1 VQEDYMNTKLDA
13 LSVPSLP
20 GLTPRA
26 RRILNRALLVLLI
39 ALPCI
44 ALATPPDWAPAHG
57 WRKKHDPYYA
67 GYSGRDWDSDYGVRS
82 GSCDRSQVGQVV
94 GGVVGG
100 VAGGAIGAEVAKG
113 SSQRNVAI
121 VVGTVIGAAIGSEI
135 GRRMDQADRSCVGHA
150 LELGEPGRSVKWTNP
165 DTRVS
170 YQLTPLD
177 AEPRDDGCRRF
188 RLTAHGAFGLSEG
201 RTVACPDASGV
212 WTLAPG
218 PRADRR

>member
-1 VQEDYMNTKLDA
+1 MNMKLDA
-13 LSVPSLP
+13 LYVPSLP
-20 GLTPRA
+20 TLTPRA
-26 RRILNRALLVLLI
+26 RRILTRALLVLLI
-39 ALPCI
+39 AVPCI

-82 GSCDRSQVGQVV
+82 GSCDRNQVGQVV
-94 GGVVGG
+94 GAVVGG
-100 VAGGAIGAEVAKG
+100 VAGGAIGADVAKG
-113 SSQRNVAI
+113 SSQRSVAI

-135 GRRMDQADRSCVGHA
+135 GRRMDQADRSCVGHS
-150 LELGEPGRSVKWTNP
+150 LELAEPGRSVKWTNP
-165 DTRVS
+165 ETRVS

-177 AEPRDDGCRRF
+177 AQRRDDGCRRF

-212 WTLAPG
+212 WTLAPE